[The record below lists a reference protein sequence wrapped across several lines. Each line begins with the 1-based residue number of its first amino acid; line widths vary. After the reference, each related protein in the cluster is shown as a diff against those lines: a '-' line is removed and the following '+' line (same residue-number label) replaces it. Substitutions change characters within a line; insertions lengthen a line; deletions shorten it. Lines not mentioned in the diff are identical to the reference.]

1 MKKNIVSILAYSLLG
16 LSTIMVSC
24 GGDSSSKDSNKV
36 ENVASEMAFLRAD
49 VSGMTCAVG
58 CAKTIEKML
67 NETEGVVAAEV
78 NFEKEAAFIEYDKAK
93 VSEADLLKAI
103 SEFKD
108 GSYSAKVSDKDCKSD
123 CKKVCCAAKDAKKDA
138 KKAVEEEK
146 NTAVRATGKGVKTIN
161 SVEAEKQKNNTLKA
175 VDAEATKVKATGVK
189 TINSVKADKQIKDAK
204 ADAIQSVNSTLS
216 KSKNNIK
223 ATTQQE
229 LDKAKEGAQRLKK

>member
-36 ENVASEMAFLRAD
+36 ENVASEKAFLRAD

-67 NETEGVVAAEV
+67 NETEGVIAAEV

-123 CKKVCCAAKDAKKDA
+123 CKKVCCGTKDAKKDA

-161 SVEAEKQKNNTLKA
+161 SVEAEKQKNALKA

-189 TINSVKADKQIKDAK
+189 TINSVKAEKQIQDAK

-223 ATTQQE
+223 ATTQKE